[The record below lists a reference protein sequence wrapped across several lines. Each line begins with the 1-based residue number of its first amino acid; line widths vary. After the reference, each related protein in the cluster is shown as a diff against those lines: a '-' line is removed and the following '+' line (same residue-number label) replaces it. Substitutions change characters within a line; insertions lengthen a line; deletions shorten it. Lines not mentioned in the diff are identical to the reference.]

1 MLFDDVVKNNPLLRK
16 ALEAGEEQVGKV
28 VGKLL
33 ASDGLGGGLQAL
45 VSGAAQ
51 ARETLEKGV
60 AQALHAANLPSKEDV
75 AALKR
80 RLEELE
86 TMLDGLARKVD
97 APGRGRGGSSGGGRG
112 GSGSGGV
119 SGGSGGSGA

>member
-1 MLFDDVVKNNPLLRK
+1 MLFDDVLRNPLLRK

-33 ASDGLGGGLQAL
+33 ASEGLTGGVQTL
-45 VSGAAQ
+45 VATAAQ
-51 ARETLEKGV
+51 AKETLEKGV
-60 AQALHAANLPSKEDV
+60 SQALHAANLPSRDDV

-86 TMLDGLARKVD
+86 SMLDGLAEKVGNG
-97 APGRGRGGSSGGGRG
+97 AGRTGAARGPRGKPQGGEG
-112 GSGSGGV
+112 GTE
-119 SGGSGGSGA
+119 